1 MITETQSWA
10 FDIRDTFFNAVSA
23 DPFFAGYTARKNKM
37 LPVQPDLLPF
47 LGVYYVSD
55 ERTSDGDANAGCI
68 RFSHTVRIAISV
80 ITANNNPDAAETLS
94 DQACLKIE
102 EILFTDLNIM
112 NVFNR
117 KNVEGVTI
125 ESIPR
130 GSRRHIYGNAGQDNE
145 TPWIELQYDAYAF
158 FRTEW
163 YPRHHRHAQRDR
175 YVDRHQARRHAGRD
189 GAAPANF
196 RGLHLRSNKPPSAS
210 RCARSAVAIGARSE
224 LKRGRHGHRDNQSCD
239 AGPANARAASA
250 NAQAAHA
257 ARHSRR
263 AG

>member
-158 FRTEW
+158 FRSEW
-163 YPRHHRHAQRDR
+163 FPDITDTLNEIDMSTGIKPGDTPEEMAQRQQISAVYTFDQTSR
-175 YVDRHQARRHAGRD
+175 RAPRAALARPWLLARD
-189 GAAPANF
+189 Q
-196 RGLHLRSNKPPSAS
+196 HLRSK
-210 RCARSAVAIGARSE
+210 
-224 LKRGRHGHRDNQSCD
+224 HGHRDN
-239 AGPANARAASA
+239 
-250 NAQAAHA
+250 
-257 ARHSRR
+257 
-263 AG
+263 